1 MYVYVLCIFIFC
13 FSLQVCLEIC
23 GHLHIQL
30 FTIPYPGKGG
40 VGKSHASKAGQ
51 SINHGSKPKG
61 VQTVNQGTNPPL
73 KHKNK
78 KSSIV
83 NNDLG
88 LELRE
93 DLDAL

>member
-1 MYVYVLCIFIFC
+1 MFC
-13 FSLQVCLEIC
+13 FFRFLLQVCLEIC
-23 GHLHIQL
+23 AHLHIQL
-30 FTIPYPGKGG
+30 FTIPYPNKSGANKGG
-40 VGKSHASKAGQ
+40 HGLKSGQ
-51 SINHGSKPKG
+51 ATSNHGSKPKG

-78 KSSIV
+78 KSSII

-88 LELRE
+88 LESRE

>member
-1 MYVYVLCIFIFC
+1 M
-13 FSLQVCLEIC
+13 CLEIC
-23 GHLHIQL
+23 AHLHIQL
-30 FTIPYPGKGG
+30 FTIPYPSKAVKTHTAKGG
-40 VGKSHASKAGQ
+40 QSSNHGTKSKA
-51 SINHGSKPKG
+51 G

-78 KSSIV
+78 KSSSIV

-88 LELRE
+88 LESKE

>member
-1 MYVYVLCIFIFC
+1 M
-13 FSLQVCLEIC
+13 CLEIC
-23 GHLHIQL
+23 EHLHIQL
-30 FTIPYPGKGG
+30 FTIPYPSKGAASK
-40 VGKSHASKAGQ
+40 VSHGSKAGQ
-51 SINHGSKPKG
+51 TANSHGSKSKGG

-78 KSSIV
+78 KSSAA

-88 LELRE
+88 LESRE